1 MPPHR
6 SGGAALEREIAIPST
21 EDASETFQGC
31 AWPGN
36 GLQAGE
42 LFGRAVP
49 ADRFEAL
56 TGLSSPAG
64 TASLGSSPTRDDFRT
79 TRVGLPNQ
87 TVGPNFR
94 HGRINT

>member
-36 GLQAGE
+36 GFQAAE
-42 LFGRAVP
+42 LFRRAVP
-49 ADRFEAL
+49 ADRLKAL
-56 TGLSSPAG
+56 T
-64 TASLGSSPTRDDFRT
+64 ASALPLGR
-79 TRVGLPNQ
+79 
-87 TVGPNFR
+87 
-94 HGRINT
+94 